1 MILWND
7 GAHDAAENMRRDAR
21 LLERL
26 GGDEFGAH
34 EPVLR
39 LFRFAPPGITL
50 GRSQRPER
58 VLDLEACGRDGV
70 SWAVRPTGG
79 RAIFHDQ
86 EWTFS
91 LAARLDDPDWGGS
104 LVQAFARISDVI
116 AASLARLGVPVS
128 HATGETRVR
137 SARATSNAACFA
149 TSAGHEI
156 LVEGRKL
163 VGIAQRRTQAA
174 LLHQG
179 SVLLGPGQRR
189 LARYL
194 ARGDAEEVLRALET
208 SAGDAGAWLGLD
220 PPIERW
226 AESLA
231 ASLGTSVR
239 PLDAAPGAFL
249 LTPSEAHSY
258 TSAASN

>member
-21 LLERL
+21 LLERMSGEVL
-26 GGDEFGAH
+26 DPH

-39 LFRFAPPGITL
+39 LFQFSPAGTTL

-104 LVQAFARISDVI
+104 LAEAFARVSEVV
-116 AASLARLGVPVS
+116 AASLARLGVPVT
-128 HATGETRVR
+128 HATPESRVH
-137 SARATSNAACFA
+137 SARA
-149 TSAGHEI
+149 
-156 LVEGRKL
+156 
-163 VGIAQRRTQAA
+163 
-174 LLHQG
+174 
-179 SVLLGPGQRR
+179 
-189 LARYL
+189 
-194 ARGDAEEVLRALET
+194 
-208 SAGDAGAWLGLD
+208 
-220 PPIERW
+220 
-226 AESLA
+226 
-231 ASLGTSVR
+231 
-239 PLDAAPGAFL
+239 
-249 LTPSEAHSY
+249 
-258 TSAASN
+258 